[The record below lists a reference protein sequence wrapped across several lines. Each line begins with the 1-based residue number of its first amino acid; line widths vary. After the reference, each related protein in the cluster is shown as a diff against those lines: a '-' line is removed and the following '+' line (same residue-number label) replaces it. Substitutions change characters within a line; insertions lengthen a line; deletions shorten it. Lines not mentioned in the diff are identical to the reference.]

1 MQEVQGRLQG
11 ILKLQEQGRLQGLLN
26 MKEQELRL
34 EAEGRLQEQEP
45 NKEQQKGG
53 HIMIGGQV
61 HRKTRSQASTTKF
74 CSSTS
79 REFFTGLDRRKAKQL

>member
-11 ILKLQEQGRLQGLLN
+11 LLILQEQGRLQGLPN
-26 MKEQELRL
+26 MKEKELGL
-34 EAEGRLQEQEP
+34 EAKGRLQEQEP
-45 NKEQQKGG
+45 NKEQQEGA

-79 REFFTGLDRRKAKQL
+79 REFFTGLGRRKSKQL

>member
-11 ILKLQEQGRLQGLLN
+11 LLILQEQGRLQGLLN
-26 MKEQELRL
+26 MKEKELGL
-34 EAEGRLQEQEP
+34 EAKGRLQEQES
-45 NKEQQKGG
+45 NKEQQEGA

-79 REFFTGLDRRKAKQL
+79 REFFLGRRKSKQL